1 MVPAGRQ
8 HDAGQRPRRTPGD
21 HHESTLEFERAEE
34 KHEHERRVYFLLV
47 MCSMGAKLQSHRRR
61 NRIYGGQRDLLP
73 GETLSLHAA
82 LLLVSAAPSL
92 SHSVYMMCIYC
103 HDIQQECILT
113 GDPSRYYEL

>member
-21 HHESTLEFERAEE
+21 HHESTETE
-34 KHEHERRVYFLLV
+34 KKQKHERRVYFLLV
-47 MCSMGAKLQSHRRR
+47 MCSMGAKLQSQRRR

-82 LLLVSAAPSL
+82 LLLDSAAPSL
-92 SHSVYMMCIYC
+92 SHPVYTMCIYC
-103 HDIQQECILT
+103 RDIQEECILT
-113 GDPSRYYEL
+113 GDPSRYYKL